1 MQYANLG
8 RSGLKVSRICLGGN
22 SWGAEGRRSWAPFDA
37 EASRPFFKRALDK
50 GINFFDTADVYNV
63 GVSEEVMGAC
73 LTGLVPR
80 EDLVIASKVG
90 SPMSDKPNR
99 SGLGRK
105 HLMASIE
112 ATLRRLRTDY
122 VDLYII
128 HRLDPS
134 TPTEEIMAGFA
145 DIVRAGKARYIGAST
160 MWAYQFARLQLFAKA
175 NGLPQFVT
183 MQNLYNLL
191 YREEERE
198 MIPFCREEGV
208 GVTPYSPLA
217 RGVLAGTRNRE
228 GGGTTERAREDKL
241 GGAYFTDDS
250 FAIVDR
256 VVTLAKARGVK
267 PSQIALAWML
277 HKPGLVAPVIG
288 STALQQIDEAAEA
301 TQIGLSPEEM
311 KSLEELY
318 KARAVIGL

>member
-22 SWGAEGRRSWAPFDA
+22 SWGAAGKRSWAPFDA

-50 GINFFDTADVYNV
+50 GINFFDTADVYNL
-63 GVSEEVMGAC
+63 GASEEVMGAC
-73 LTGLVPR
+73 LLNLVPR
-80 EDLVIASKVG
+80 EELVIASKVG
-90 SPMSDKPNR
+90 APMSDKPNR

-105 HLMASIE
+105 HVMASID
-112 ATLRRLRTDY
+112 ATLKRLRTDY
-122 VDLYII
+122 VDLYLI
-128 HRLDPS
+128 HRLDPL
-134 TPTEEIMAGFA
+134 TPIEEIMAGFA

-160 MWAYQFARLQLFAKA
+160 MWAYQFARLQLFATA
-175 NGLPQFVT
+175 NGLPPFIA

-191 YREEERE
+191 YREEERD

-217 RGVLAGTRNRE
+217 RGVLAGTRSRA
-228 GGGTTERAREDKL
+228 GGGDTERAREDKM
-241 GGAYFTDDS
+241 AASYFSDDS

-256 VVTLAKARGVK
+256 VVALAKTRGVK
-267 PSQIALAWML
+267 PSQIALAWLL

-288 STALQQIDEAAEA
+288 STALSQIDEAAEA
-301 TQIGLSPEEM
+301 TGIALGPEEM
-311 KSLEELY
+311 KSLEEPY
-318 KARAVIGL
+318 KPRPVIGL